1 MTRPGATRRV
11 APTGAE
17 CTLENQFNCAVYA
30 VITVLSL
37 LSWCAPAC
45 AANDDSAREL
55 LLTRLPELAGII
67 LCLLA
72 LGAAAIWIRR
82 GGIPRLRSLP
92 PLDAIGDAIGRATE
106 QGSPVIYITGWG
118 GDMARPTT
126 MASMVVL
133 SEVAQRTA
141 GYNCR
146 LLFPSHDPLVASVA
160 QETVSQAAIAAGRPD
175 WYRPDDIAFVSQ
187 SQLGYAAAVDGLMV
201 RERPGAVFLLGTFE
215 GEALILAETAHQS
228 GAVTIA
234 GTDST
239 IQLSFLLVACD
250 YTLIGEEL
258 FAASGLVSGDRTIA
272 GAVLAQDW
280 LKYVIMSLLVIGAA
294 LLAVGGVD
302 ISGWFAR

>member
-1 MTRPGATRRV
+1 MRV
-11 APTGAE
+11 RDY
-17 CTLENQFNCAVYA
+17 FRHIAVSGTTA
-30 VITVLSL
+30 LVVL
-37 LSWCAPAC
+37 LSDAC
-45 AANDDSAREL
+45 AWAQTSDSAGQI
-55 LLTRLPELAGII
+55 LLTRLPELVGIL
-67 LCLLA
+67 LCVVA
-72 LGAAAIWIRR
+72 LGSAALWVKR
-82 GGIPRLRSLP
+82 GGLVQLRSLP
-92 PLDAIGDAIGRATE
+92 PLDAINDAVGRATE

-126 MASMVVL
+126 MASMVIL

-160 QETVSQAAIAAGRPD
+160 QETVSQAATAAGRPD
-175 WYRPDDIAFVSQ
+175 WYRPDDVAFVSQ
-187 SQLGYAAAVDGLMV
+187 SQLGYAAAVDGMMA
-201 RERPGAVFLLGTFE
+201 REHPGAVFLLGTFE
-215 GEALILAETAHQS
+215 GEALILAETAHQT

-250 YTLIGEEL
+250 FCLIGEEL

-280 LKYVIMSLLVIGAA
+280 LKYIIMSLLVVGAA
-294 LLAVGGVD
+294 LFAIWGID
-302 ISGWFAR
+302 ISGWFAQ